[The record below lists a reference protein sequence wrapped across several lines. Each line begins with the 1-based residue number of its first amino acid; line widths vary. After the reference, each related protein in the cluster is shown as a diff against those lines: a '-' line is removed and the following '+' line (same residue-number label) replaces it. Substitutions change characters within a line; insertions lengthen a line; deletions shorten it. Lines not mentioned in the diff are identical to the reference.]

1 MEERHLSL
9 SEAAAALDISE
20 RTAYRWIKSGKL
32 RAYKPGRDYWIP
44 ESAVKEVVAQSEVR
58 PKAES
63 SSSLEPKLFNG
74 TEDELREL
82 RLAEVAYDL
91 LRFGQMMLLQWEA
104 ELPERARADDD
115 EWLGTIVGMW
125 HIFGE
130 INYRLLKVAASDG
143 LHNKDAWLE
152 QYMARYMDVNA
163 AIHRINAAIQGH
175 AAAASAPDEGAMRVL
190 EPLVGVE

>member
-1 MEERHLSL
+1 MRTLHRMATATVGAFIIATSVASTASAACIDLAPLPKHFLLGAPARSP
-9 SEAAAALDISE
+9 SFSPAAAIAAS
-20 RTAYRWIKSGKL
+20 ASG
-32 RAYKPGRDYWIP
+32 
-44 ESAVKEVVAQSEVR
+44 
-58 PKAES
+58 S
-63 SSSLEPKLFNG
+63 SS
-74 TEDELREL
+74 DES
-82 RLAEVAYDL
+82 
-91 LRFGQMMLLQWEA
+91 
-104 ELPERARADDD
+104 
-115 EWLGTIVGMW
+115 TSIVGMW